1 VLTQNKPKSLKLILL
16 LPQQP
21 DWQSWL
27 ESVFGM
33 TNLAGNSQKCQLRYL
48 RQFHQDAPINISN
61 NGPIDGLRAGIL
73 PMARINAIAIN
84 PGREL
89 IIILRRLIRFQILLV
104 SASVVFPITGEYL
117 VFHSLAKAEM

>member
-1 VLTQNKPKSLKLILL
+1 MPAKIPPTIPPRIPPFTERTPATTPATIPTSSNP
-16 LPQQP
+16 
-21 DWQSWL
+21 
-27 ESVFGM
+27 E
-33 TNLAGNSQKCQLRYL
+33 TCLAATTATIIGN
-48 RQFHQDAPINISN
+48 APINISN

-73 PMARINAIAIN
+73 PIARIKAIAIN
-84 PGREL
+84 PGSEL